1 MDEGLPPSIP
11 FLPDLL
17 VHHPEGA
24 LVTGMDGE
32 FLWLNNEMQPLTPV
46 STPHPM
52 RVRQATITD
61 GHLIATWLDRELLL
75 ACMGAMPVGTAEE
88 GKQRSELRTSIGSQ
102 TIHYPAGN
110 TWAHALDAEP
120 MALATDGTTVV
131 FDLYR
136 RGVYGIGINADEHW
150 RMPPPTWSYPKRRP
164 RNEETVAL
172 NVLGEECWV
181 TSRGGRVQ
189 RRSLTDGQLLEEHLL
204 NQVDAPVE
212 HHFKHGEHDLLCSTE
227 GTVTWLH
234 DMSPIK
240 QVRLSGPVQ
249 SAVYDEQAAGWRIAG
264 WREEVVITREN
275 EQRRSTNE
283 LPVHMVVMG
292 SGALV
297 LYNDGSWENS
307 PFEFSVSKK
316 VNITQSLRCSHSG
329 RTTFDCWDG
338 QEDTRSAVRAVLGSD
353 KFPVFHLYFDHLAL
367 GFGPSPI
374 THRLLQI
381 ISGGSSAAGNFA
393 VLRGAFGCTLAQR
406 PWLQPSCRCRP
417 CRCQRLTESG
427 VAVLHHNEV
436 AVCTGSRVWTG
447 RSLPCEKAWI
457 FVVLPAE

>member
-1 MDEGLPPSIP
+1 MSHVLSMDEGLPPSIP

-17 VHHPEGA
+17 VHHSEGA

-32 FLWLNNEMQPLTPV
+32 FLWLDNEMQPLMPV

-61 GHLIATWLDRELLL
+61 GHLIATWLDRELML
-75 ACMGAMPVGTAEE
+75 ACMGAIPVSTAEE

-102 TIHYPAGN
+102 TVHYPAGN

-136 RGVYGIGINADEHW
+136 RGLYGISINADEHW

-275 EQRRSTNE
+275 EQRRPTKE

-307 PFEFSVSKK
+307 PFEFSVS
-316 VNITQSLRCSHSG
+316 HEG
-329 RTTFDCWDG
+329 
-338 QEDTRSAVRAVLGSD
+338 
-353 KFPVFHLYFDHLAL
+353 
-367 GFGPSPI
+367 
-374 THRLLQI
+374 
-381 ISGGSSAAGNFA
+381 
-393 VLRGAFGCTLAQR
+393 
-406 PWLQPSCRCRP
+406 
-417 CRCQRLTESG
+417 
-427 VAVLHHNEV
+427 
-436 AVCTGSRVWTG
+436 
-447 RSLPCEKAWI
+447 
-457 FVVLPAE
+457 